1 MAILKSLRVC
11 QSKPDL
17 NLVYLKKFA
26 KPLKLVLL
34 DSILAGSFIGFGCL
48 ALVMVKSDTTLST
61 SVSGILSGALFS
73 IGLFAI
79 VVMGVDLFTGNCLSH
94 ITLFYNKVLYTKT
107 TIFSKIFK
115 TLSINWIG
123 NLIGISFISI
133 LAFFLDFHTD
143 TCIQLADLKFSKS
156 VIDLI
161 ISGVLCNLLVC
172 TGVLLA
178 LHSDMIIG
186 KFISVFLPVVIF
198 VACGFEHSIA
208 DMFFIPFASNPDQV
222 LPSLIFITLGNY
234 IGGSCLGLLV
244 GLSKTID

>member
-1 MAILKSLRVC
+1 MAILKNLRIC

-17 NLVYLKKFA
+17 DLVYLKKLT
-26 KPLKLVLL
+26 KPPKLVLL
-34 DSILAGSFIGFGCL
+34 DSILAGYFIGFGCL

-61 SVSGILSGALFS
+61 SVSGILSGGLFS

-79 VVMGVDLFTGNCLSH
+79 IVMGVDLFTGNCLSYMMM
-94 ITLFYNKVLYTKT
+94 FYNNEVYTRT
-107 TIFSKIFK
+107 AIVSKIFK
-115 TLSINWIG
+115 MLSINWAG

-133 LAFFLDFHTD
+133 LAIFLGFHTE
-143 TCIQLADLKFSKS
+143 TCVQLANLKFSKS
-156 VIDLI
+156 IIELI

-178 LHSDMIIG
+178 LHSDTIIG

-208 DMFFIPFASNPDQV
+208 DMFFIPFASDPNQAW
-222 LPSLIFITLGNY
+222 LSLIFITLGNY